1 MRFLRFVVS
10 NVPTLLFA
18 IALAVVIWAA
28 AIRQAD
34 PVESRIIEIPM
45 EIVGKPAD
53 AIIIGRTPDSV
64 FITIEGAVSALDQI
78 SPADFSAVIDL
89 SDVPYGESEI
99 EIIVSGGSDQIA
111 IQNQFPESTTLRLD
125 QIVTREI
132 PVSLQVRGEVA
143 RGHRIGDV
151 VVAPDIVQVTGPAE
165 RVNQLSESRVTV
177 FVDDDREDIIEQRQP
192 TFFDVDGNVASVV
205 GLTVVPSEVEVVLPI
220 VQMAGFAE
228 KPITVRWDGE
238 PASGYRLLDVT
249 VDPASVQVTGL
260 PALLEGLRVQ
270 TDAID
275 ITGLNETQT
284 LSTGL
289 ELPEGISM
297 IDVQPVFVTVVIE
310 PIFSSDIVQRP
321 VEIRALEEGFEAI
334 VDPEDVRVFLYG
346 PLPILDTM
354 TEEDVRV
361 TVDLLDLITGTYV
374 LEPFVSLAVEGIEV
388 RSTQPPAVTVILSA
402 SITVTEEL
410 TDTGSLIDLETFNLT
425 IDTNDSGSSYWVNLE
440 LQPPAALIPRGP
452 TIHRGSRI

>member
-10 NVPTLLFA
+10 NIPTLLFA

-34 PVESRIIEIPM
+34 PVESRIIEIPV

-64 FITIEGAVSALDQI
+64 FITIEGAISALDQI

-99 EIIVSGGSDQIA
+99 DIIVSGGSDQIE

-125 QIVTREI
+125 QIVTQEI

-143 RGHRIGDV
+143 RGHRIGEV
-151 VVAPDIVQVTGPAE
+151 VIEPDIIQVTGPAE

-205 GLTVVPSEVEVVLPI
+205 GLTVVPSEVEVVLPV

-238 PASGYRLLDVT
+238 PASGFRLMDVT
-249 VDPASVQVTGL
+249 VDPGSVQVTGL

-270 TDAID
+270 TAAID

-361 TVDLLDLITGTYV
+361 TVDLLGLITGTHV

-410 TDTGSLIDLETFNLT
+410 TDTVSQIDLETFNLT
-425 IDTNDSGSSYWVNLE
+425 IDASDLGSSYWVILE
-440 LQPPAALIPRGP
+440 LQPSEGLIPRGP
-452 TIHRGSRI
+452 TIHRGSRT

>member
-1 MRFLRFVVS
+1 
-10 NVPTLLFA
+10 
-18 IALAVVIWAA
+18 
-28 AIRQAD
+28 
-34 PVESRIIEIPM
+34 
-45 EIVGKPAD
+45 
-53 AIIIGRTPDSV
+53 
-64 FITIEGAVSALDQI
+64 LDQI

-99 EIIVSGGSDQIA
+99 EIIVNDGSDQIE

-125 QIVTREI
+125 QIVTQEI
-132 PVSLQVRGEVA
+132 PVSLQIRGEVA
-143 RGHRIGDV
+143 RGHRIGEV
-151 VVAPDIVQVTGPAE
+151 VVEPDIIQVTGPTE

-238 PASGYRLLDVT
+238 PASGFRLMDVT
-249 VDPASVQVTGL
+249 VDPGSVQVTGL

-310 PIFSSDIVQRP
+310 PIFSSDIVRRP

-361 TVDLLDLITGTYV
+361 TVDLFDLITGTHV

-425 IDTNDSGSSYWVNLE
+425 IDVDGLGFSYWVILE
-440 LQPPAALIPRGP
+440 LQPSVGLMPQGP
-452 TIHRGSRI
+452 TIHRGSRT

>member
-10 NVPTLLFA
+10 NIPTLLFA
-18 IALAVVIWAA
+18 VALAVVIWAA

-34 PVESRIIEIPM
+34 PVESRIIEIPV

-53 AIIIGRTPDSV
+53 AIVIGRTPDSV

-89 SDVPYGESEI
+89 SDIPYGESEI
-99 EIIVSGGSDQIA
+99 EIIVSGGSEQIE

-132 PVSLQVRGEVA
+132 PVSLQIRGEVA
-143 RGHRIGDV
+143 RGHRIGEV
-151 VVAPDIVQVTGPAE
+151 VVEPDVIQVTGPAE

-238 PASGYRLLDVT
+238 PASGYRLMDVT
-249 VDPASVQVTGL
+249 VDPVSVQVTGL

-289 ELPEGISM
+289 KLPEGISM

-321 VEIRALEEGFEAI
+321 VELRALEEGFEAI
-334 VDPEDVRVFLYG
+334 VDPEEVRVFLYG

-361 TVDLLDLITGTYV
+361 TVDLFGLITGTHV
-374 LEPFVSLAVEGIEV
+374 LEPFVSLVVEGIEV

-410 TDTGSLIDLETFNLT
+410 TDTGSLIDLETFYLT
-425 IDTNDSGSSYWVNLE
+425 IDTNDSGSSSWVNLE
-440 LQPPAALIPRGP
+440 LQPQVALIPQGP
-452 TIHRGSRI
+452 TPHRGSPT